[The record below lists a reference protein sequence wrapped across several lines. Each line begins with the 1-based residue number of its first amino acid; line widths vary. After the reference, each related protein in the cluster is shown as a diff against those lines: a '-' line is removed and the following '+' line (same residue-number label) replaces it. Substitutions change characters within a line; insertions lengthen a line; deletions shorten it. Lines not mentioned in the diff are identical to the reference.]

1 MNPRLDPTRRDFL
14 RTVAAATPLAF
25 VPSALTGRAATSATP
40 AALPAGAHFAFPLI
54 TVAPTDEKRI
64 RCSEAS
70 MVSLRDGT
78 VFLAYASHA
87 GRSDNDQAPLVARRL
102 SPTGQI
108 LEEERVIVPPPV
120 GGFNAMS
127 PALQRLPDG
136 RLGMLFSYRQS
147 QKIAS
152 RRFTT
157 SADEGATWSPHVTVA
172 DGQYK
177 TGCHDRFTV
186 HSSGRLLAPCHCTE
200 NWDLHHLHVRVGRS
214 DDLGATWQLGAPI
227 TLPYVRWL
235 ENENPRGTPFR
246 KESPA
251 PTSKLRA
258 EEARVAALPVNP
270 DAPKDHARPAAPGQ
284 HVFIQ
289 DTESGCIEPGMA
301 ERADGSLIM
310 TIRTAMG
317 TQFKSESFDR
327 GVTWST
333 PRSMEVVS
341 PVAPAHISRIPGTND
356 LLLLWT
362 SDYDAKVRLSGDRNT
377 ISACVS
383 SDGGASWP
391 HARRKVLAHDPG
403 RSIDYPSVLYRGN
416 EVWITLRV
424 STGKGV
430 LQGRTTTELM
440 RVPLTWFTA

>member
-14 RTVAAATPLAF
+14 RTVAAATPLALGLT
-25 VPSALTGRAATSATP
+25 ALTGRAAAAGTTS
-40 AALPAGAHFAFPLI
+40 ALPAGAHFAFPLI
-54 TVAPTDEKRI
+54 PVAPADDQRI
-64 RCSEAS
+64 RRSEAS
-70 MVSLRDGT
+70 MVGLRDGT

-102 SPTGQI
+102 SAEGHP
-108 LEEERVIVPPPV
+108 LDEERVIIPPPV

-147 QKIAS
+147 QKTAS

-157 SADEGATWSPHVTVA
+157 SADEGLTWSPHVIVA
-172 DGQYK
+172 EGKYK

-186 HSSGRLLAPCHCTE
+186 HSTGRLLAPCHCTE
-200 NWDLHHLHVRVGRS
+200 DWDLHHLHVRVARS
-214 DDLGATWQLGAPI
+214 DDLGATWQLGDPI

-235 ENENPRGTPFR
+235 VSENATGASHR
-246 KESPA
+246 S
-251 PTSKLRA
+251 
-258 EEARVAALPVNP
+258 AAAVPGST
-270 DAPKDHARPAAPGQ
+270 PAAPAQ
-284 HVFIQ
+284 QAFLQ

-327 GVTWST
+327 GATWST

-341 PVAPAHISRIPGTND
+341 PVAPAHISRLPGTDD

-377 ISACVS
+377 ITACVS
-383 SDGGASWP
+383 SDGGSSWP
-391 HARRKVLAHDPG
+391 HARRKILAHDPA
-403 RSIDYPSVLYRGN
+403 RSVDYPSVLYRGS
-416 EVWITLRV
+416 EAWITLRV

-430 LQGRTTTELM
+430 LQGRTSTCLM
-440 RVPLTWFTA
+440 RVPLGWFTA

>member
-440 RVPLTWFTA
+440 RVPLTWFNV

>member
-258 EEARVAALPVNP
+258 EEASVAALPVNP

-416 EVWITLRV
+416 EAWITLRV
-424 STGKGV
+424 SIGKGV
-430 LQGRTTTELM
+430 LQGRTSTELM